1 MEAHL
6 CAAGLCLPH
15 GYPHVVKNSETSGS
29 SPAKYGWAGGAVIPA
44 VAALAGALI
53 GGGFTAQA
61 ASVAAE
67 TQQEMQQAQFD
78 QEQSRLLRE
87 KREPYYAT
95 YDAAVQKFGTYVS
108 GRHECELQKA
118 PACRYS
124 KEEVQSAR
132 YDLQRAI
139 NDIHIF
145 GSAEMRAVVLLV
157 AKTMPSTLA
166 GFNGDAQIGPVD
178 EKAFDI
184 AVRKARTITC
194 FDISPD
200 NSSCR
205 TLT

>member
-1 MEAHL
+1 M
-6 CAAGLCLPH
+6 AGAI
-15 GYPHVVKNSETSGS
+15 V
-29 SPAKYGWAGGAVIPA
+29 PA
-44 VAALAGALI
+44 VAALLGAFI

-67 TQQEMQQAQFD
+67 TQQEMQQAQFE

-95 YDAAVQKFGTYVS
+95 YDAATQKFATYVS
-108 GRHECELQKA
+108 TRYECELQKSA
-118 PACRYS
+118 TCRYS
-124 KEEVQSAR
+124 KEELQSAR

-139 NDIHIF
+139 NDIHIY
-145 GSAEMRAVVLLV
+145 GSAEMRAVVFMV
-157 AKTMPSTLA
+157 ASTLPSTLA
-166 GFNGDAQIGPVD
+166 GFNGDAQVGPVD

-200 NSSCR
+200 KSSCR
-205 TLT
+205 PLT